1 MNRSF
6 VISAAVAAAAL
17 ALPAAAAAH
26 PSVYDTTARSVPSP
40 APSPITA
47 GDLQT
52 QKRYVF
58 SNHGY
63 TAVFRETNGVT
74 TMGGLNFAVLPGAYR
89 NQASKLANF
98 KEAWY
103 VEGGTGVQVH
113 ATCQGVAALSSFE
126 HIGSWQ
132 GTDPFYAY
140 IPFQKTSAGF
150 EDDPADWIPVVKTL
164 TGVDLATVADP
175 AAACAGLG
183 GTYTAADAFNTPP
196 TAANP
201 LAPWTTLSSSTI
213 AEATAPLDAR
223 ITTLGGQVTALEAKV
238 ASLEAAKAAAERA
251 TAEAQTALQ
260 VLADKAAA
268 AEQATAAAN
277 AQLKVATTPLGI
289 ALGSTSLKVGA
300 LSSGVAV
307 KLSGPAGEK
316 AHVRLLLSASKAKA
330 HRLRSRVLA
339 STTTTIAAGGTAVT
353 LKAGAAVL
361 RALATLGG
369 STNVTV
375 DVAAGGRSVLT
386 TAKLSR

>member
-1 MNRSF
+1 MNRSLL
-6 VISAAVAAAAL
+6 VAATVATATLAMPAAAL
-17 ALPAAAAAH
+17 AH
-26 PSVYDTTARSVPSP
+26 PSVYETTARVVPSP

-47 GDLQT
+47 GDLQA

-74 TMGGLNFAVLPGAYR
+74 SMGGLNFAALPGAYR
-89 NQASKLANF
+89 NQAGKLANF

-103 VEGGTGVQVH
+103 LEGATGVQVH

-132 GTDPFYAY
+132 GTDPFYGY
-140 IPFQKTSAGF
+140 IPFQKASAGF
-150 EDDPADWIPVVKTL
+150 EDDPATWIPVVKTL

-175 AAACAGLG
+175 VAACAGLG
-183 GTYTAADAFNTPP
+183 GTYAPADAYNSPP
-196 TAANP
+196 TSANP

-213 AEATAPLDAR
+213 AEAKAPLEDELA
-223 ITTLGGQVTALEAKV
+223 GLEAKV
-238 ASLEAAKAAAERA
+238 AALEIAKVAAERA
-251 TAEAQTALQ
+251 SAEAQAALQ
-260 VLADKAAA
+260 VLAGKAAA
-268 AEQATAAAN
+268 AEQASAAAN

-289 ALGSTSLKVGA
+289 ALESTSLKVGA
-300 LSSGVAV
+300 LGTGVAV
-307 KLSGPAGEK
+307 KLTGPAGEK
-316 AHVRLLLSASKAKA
+316 AHVRILLSASKAKA

-339 STTTTIAAGGTAVT
+339 STTTTIAAEGTTVT
-353 LKAGAAVL
+353 LKAGS
-361 RALATLGG
+361 RARSAMATLTG

-386 TAKLSR
+386 TARLSR